1 MSTYEEGKEEINN
14 GNLAQTEVHL
24 YGSSRLGILNTVTDV
39 SDGDNLAV
47 PTTGITTFTRGNK
60 FFELSNHLGNVL
72 VTITDKKLLK
82 LPDGGECSGGTI
94 PNILNLY
101 SRSTTQLTYVARQE
115 INFWPN
121 FESLPADN
129 FEAYIDAAATECTPP
144 TSIPPGSYFMADVVT
159 ANDYYPFG
167 MAMPGRKFS
176 SGSGYR
182 YGFNGQE
189 RSTEINNNSYTAE
202 FWQYDARLGRRWN
215 IDPILK
221 VGESPYSTFSNN
233 PIWFSDYNGA
243 DTTLPMAASGSVTLP
258 DQARGGIETYSGA
271 PTYIHGTTTPVPVQQ
286 GQLRSFSVPEIGK
299 FSARWEADENGEAVF
314 LGYLNDAGKDF
325 NSAVG
330 EYNAKI
336 DLDNTCKR
344 LNHFFEDP
352 FNQALLILGPVQ
364 MQMSMMESGNPSAG
378 NPSVVTSEAFAEIEL
393 TTAAEIESGAV
404 LASERV
410 QNIKGIPYPN
420 VMVEG
425 YGEVPF
431 PEGPYTP
438 NNSVTLRPSFT
449 DAHKTAFRAW
459 WEGQGKPWPTAPE
472 GSEIWIHHIKPLSKG
487 GTNIFEN
494 LIPLVQPEQHQP
506 FTNWWRSYF

>member
-1 MSTYEEGKEEINN
+1 
-14 GNLAQTEVHL
+14 
-24 YGSSRLGILNTVTDV
+24 
-39 SDGDNLAV
+39 
-47 PTTGITTFTRGNK
+47 
-60 FFELSNHLGNVL
+60 
-72 VTITDKKLLK
+72 
-82 LPDGGECSGGTI
+82 
-94 PNILNLY
+94 
-101 SRSTTQLTYVARQE
+101 
-115 INFWPN
+115 
-121 FESLPADN
+121 
-129 FEAYIDAAATECTPP
+129 
-144 TSIPPGSYFMADVVT
+144 
-159 ANDYYPFG
+159 
-167 MAMPGRKFS
+167 MPGRKFS

-404 LASERV
+404 LASEST
-410 QNIKGIPYPN
+410 
-420 VMVEG
+420 
-425 YGEVPF
+425 F
-431 PEGPYTP
+431 
-438 NNSVTLRPSFT
+438 S
-449 DAHKTAFRAW
+449 
-459 WEGQGKPWPTAPE
+459 
-472 GSEIWIHHIKPLSKG
+472 
-487 GTNIFEN
+487 
-494 LIPLVQPEQHQP
+494 
-506 FTNWWRSYF
+506 